1 MLNDAEL
8 ESCLRITNPMHRKKL
23 RLAIEEQRNPSLI
36 RYPCMAQLGH
46 TWVCNE
52 WLPDI
57 GLAQVKNTRLYFSR
71 MFFVYYVFI
80 LRSYCPLYTMFIDFS
95 MLKVFQKTWSMLEC

>member
-1 MLNDAEL
+1 
-8 ESCLRITNPMHRKKL
+8 MHRKKL
-23 RLAIEEQRNPSLI
+23 RLAIEEQRNPTLI

-57 GLAQVKNTRLYFSR
+57 GLAQVSF
-71 MFFVYYVFI
+71 
-80 LRSYCPLYTMFIDFS
+80 
-95 MLKVFQKTWSMLEC
+95 

>member
-1 MLNDAEL
+1 MLLELNDTEL
-8 ESCLRITNPMHRKKL
+8 ETGLRLTNPMHRKKL
-23 RLAIEEQRNPSLI
+23 RLAIEEQRNPTLI

-57 GLAQVKNTRLYFSR
+57 GLAQVG
-71 MFFVYYVFI
+71 I
-80 LRSYCPLYTMFIDFS
+80 L
-95 MLKVFQKTWSMLEC
+95 